1 MLVASDASAQRR
13 RRMARAQMALV
24 VRNYKDSL
32 AVLRQRLDSVQHA
45 NDSLRTEATDG
56 RYFRLF
62 VPTTFYHSAIHQQ
75 LSLTTPE
82 DSDAVRQAI
91 DQALMSLYMRRPELI
106 KGYESQLLETGSLR
120 TDVNEEVK
128 PQVELVDI
136 AEPVPEE
143 PDIQPEVELEVKK
156 PNFWTFKG
164 DNSLQFLQNYVSDN
178 WHKGGESNYSAVGS
192 IVLEANY
199 NDKEKFKF
207 ENKLEAKLGFQTSRS
222 DTVHKFKT
230 NNDLLRLTSK
240 LGIQAHKRWYYTLQI
255 LAYTQF
261 ARGLKPNDKYTYS
274 DFMSPFD
281 LNLGLGMEYKV
292 EALNKKLT
300 GTVNISPFSYNFRYV
315 DRLGLSTSYGLKE
328 GRHSLHDFGS
338 QLTIDLEWKMA
349 DQISWKTRLYGYT
362 SYKRAEVEWEN
373 MFTLKVSKYI
383 SANLFL
389 YPRFDDSC
397 KRDDDMGYFQF
408 QEYSSL
414 GLSFTF

>member
-1 MLVASDASAQRR
+1 MKYKYLLLLLAVMLVASDASAQRR

-24 VRNYKDSL
+24 VRNYQDSL

-62 VPTTFYHSAIHQQ
+62 APTTFYHSAIHQQ

-240 LGIQAHKRWYYTLQI
+240 LGIQAH
-255 LAYTQF
+255 
-261 ARGLKPNDKYTYS
+261 
-274 DFMSPFD
+274 
-281 LNLGLGMEYKV
+281 
-292 EALNKKLT
+292 
-300 GTVNISPFSYNFRYV
+300 
-315 DRLGLSTSYGLKE
+315 
-328 GRHSLHDFGS
+328 
-338 QLTIDLEWKMA
+338 
-349 DQISWKTRLYGYT
+349 
-362 SYKRAEVEWEN
+362 
-373 MFTLKVSKYI
+373 
-383 SANLFL
+383 
-389 YPRFDDSC
+389 
-397 KRDDDMGYFQF
+397 
-408 QEYSSL
+408 
-414 GLSFTF
+414 